1 LYVCVCVCV
10 CVRACATVCVYL
22 CVCECACVYV
32 CVPKSSFCPNV
43 GEISASTPSCF
54 LSPFVS
60 AIRLLILSFSIC
72 AFSLVSTLYLLL
84 LNYKQAHART
94 CFHTCTH
101 ARIQALMHTH
111 AHTCLHTY
119 THAHTKALMHTHAF
133 KRSCAHMHAR
143 AYIHTL
149 MHTDIQPT
157 HTCIYPTNTYA
168 NTYSGARP

>member
-1 LYVCVCVCV
+1 MCVCVCV

-101 ARIQALMHTH
+101 ARIQALMRTH
-111 AHTCLHTY
+111 ARTCLHTY
-119 THAHTKALMHTHAF
+119 AHAH
-133 KRSCAHMHAR
+133 R
-143 AYIHTL
+143 
-149 MHTDIQPT
+149 
-157 HTCIYPTNTYA
+157 YPTNTHMHIS
-168 NTYSGARP
+168 NQHICKHILRRTTMKVF